1 MMGSKGPL
9 IFLLLAIIA
18 WKGARLMFGCAL
30 VPDPVGTMVCLFHLA
45 ATRNFWFHIAM
56 TLFRGGAA
64 LALAL
69 GLAMGTGIVA
79 GRKKTVMDMIMPLAA
94 VLQATPPIFW
104 ITLVLVWAGT
114 GSIVLILVVTVSLFP
129 PLFLST
135 AMAAADL
142 DPRLFELA
150 RVHRVGTFSVIKDII
165 LPGIFPNFLAGFS
178 YALGSCLKIAAVA
191 EFLGADQGMGDRI
204 YWAFRMLDME
214 ALFAWGL
221 VLIGIGTAMDFFCI
235 RPLRERSEKMGKN

>member
-1 MMGSKGPL
+1 
-9 IFLLLAIIA
+9 
-18 WKGARLMFGCAL
+18 
-30 VPDPVGTMVCLFHLA
+30 
-45 ATRNFWFHIAM
+45 
-56 TLFRGGAA
+56 
-64 LALAL
+64 
-69 GLAMGTGIVA
+69 
-79 GRKKTVMDMIMPLAA
+79 MIMPLAA

-235 RPLRERSEKMGKN
+235 RPLRERSEKSGKIDAGT